1 MVWWWVCAVGCR
13 YWMWVFWRCEVL
25 AWGIYIRGDVSI
37 RRHASEVAVWASVLF
52 TSVFNECTNMR

>member
-1 MVWWWVCAVGCR
+1 
-13 YWMWVFWRCEVL
+13 MWVFWRCEVL

-52 TSVFNECTNMR
+52 TSVFNECTNMW